1 MSAAGLYN
9 MPPLDDAA
17 IVTERLM
24 LRTPEPR
31 DRAALHA
38 MWANP
43 RVMADLGPIKSAAE
57 SDAALARHAAYA
69 PLGFRVIE
77 LRDGGA
83 AIGFCGL
90 KPGAPDTPIAG
101 MLEIGWMLATDYWGQ
116 GYAREAAA
124 ATLDWGW
131 ATRDVP
137 TIVAITAE
145 RNAKSRALMA
155 RLGMWH
161 DPAMTFDHPAFA
173 LDDPRR
179 RTVTYRIDRP

>member
-1 MSAAGLYN
+1 M
-9 MPPLDDAA
+9 
-17 IVTERLM
+17 TERLI
-24 LRTPEPR
+24 LRVPQSR
-31 DRAALHA
+31 DRAAVHA
-38 MWANP
+38 MWADP
-43 RVMADLGPIKSAAE
+43 RVMADLGPVKSAAE

-90 KPGAPDTPIAG
+90 KPGASDTPIAG
-101 MLEIGWMLATDYWGQ
+101 MIEIGWMLATDYWGQ
-116 GYAREAAA
+116 GYAREAAD

-131 ATRDVP
+131 AVRDAAA
-137 TIVAITAE
+137 IVAITAE
-145 RNAKSRALMA
+145 RNVKSRGLME
-155 RLGMWH
+155 RLGMRH
-161 DPAMTFDHPAFA
+161 DLAMTFDHPLFA